1 MCKFPR
7 ISHTLLARRGLYITA
22 VWIRQ
27 VKDLNI
33 KRLLGLLLLMGM
45 VGCGGGERHS
55 SVSISPIVFGKP
67 RNQVCAMENVWSFN

>member
-1 MCKFPR
+1 M
-7 ISHTLLARRGLYITA
+7 
-22 VWIRQ
+22 
-27 VKDLNI
+27 KDLNI

-67 RNQVCAMENVWSFN
+67 RNQVCAMENVRSFN